1 MPKKKSGE
9 HWVAV
14 KPKPVRLGWG
24 AGRVGTPPA
33 MKPVKGQT
41 PGWGH
46 AQPYKPPKPTGIPLD
61 SQGRID
67 LAQIA
72 ATRLNFM
79 DQYNQQVTD
88 LNHNYNQQV
97 LRANE
102 NEPYTQRGILS
113 DYAGRGMAHSTGF
126 GDASGRETQLFN
138 QNLSDLSY
146 AHNYGLQDLETQRD
160 AMRRNVLTQ
169 NLAVRQ
175 AAADRMAAQ
184 AGSLGMGTA
193 KPMKQGK
200 INIALGLKHG

>member
-1 MPKKKSGE
+1 MPKKKTGE

-14 KPKPVRLGWG
+14 KPKPVKLGWG
-24 AGRVGTPPA
+24 VGGPSNPPA
-33 MKPVKGQT
+33 LKPVKGQR

-46 AQPYKPPKPTGIPLD
+46 QTPYHPSQQHGLPLD

-72 ATRLNFM
+72 ATRLNFL

-88 LNHNYNQQV
+88 INHNYNTQYQ
-97 LRANE
+97 RAQE

-138 QNLSDLSY
+138 QNLADLSY

-160 AMRRNVLTQ
+160 AMRRTVQTQ

-184 AGSLGMGTA
+184 AGSLGFGTA
-193 KPMKQGK
+193 KPMRQRR
-200 INIALGLKHG
+200 INRALGLH